1 MCKLN
6 EFFKVS
12 LRLQLKRQETT
23 VSKKEIEIEK
33 VEEEEDME
41 EAAEV
46 MVLPKGKQ
54 K

>member
-33 VEEEEDME
+33 VEEGDVE